1 MGRDQ
6 TVKIHYCFKQHL
18 GEQLDPKKCKCRRW
32 ITYQE
37 AEQKIADG
45 EADWLIL
52 SRTQV
57 AAPDDAKKFSLDRGR
72 FTPDLGS
79 LSNKNFVK
87 ICPICVKLSES
98 GRKRC
103 KNCHGKGYEKVEV
116 FWEELSRHQNPMP
129 GGTIVTVANADDE
142 GKFNLA
148 LHKKT
153 PRVATLEG
161 PNPGSGPG
169 RLGHIVRAALGSEY
183 DRDRVEEYGKINR
196 LELFGKPQHLTEE
209 GTRTSDLRISFSLEP
224 EDVPGD
230 MTHDAQGR
238 RYDYGE
244 AIFV

>member
-6 TVKIHYCFKQHL
+6 TVKLHYCFKQHL
-18 GEQLDPKKCKCRRW
+18 GEQLDPAKCHCRKW
-32 ITYQE
+32 VTYQE

-52 SRTQV
+52 SRTRV
-57 AAPDDAKKFSLDRGR
+57 DTPEDAKKFSLERGR
-72 FTPDLGS
+72 FNPNLQS

-87 ICPICVKLSES
+87 ICPICVKLKAAQ
-98 GRKRC
+98 RKLC
-103 KNCHGKGYEKVEV
+103 KNCHGKGYEDVAV
-116 FWEELSRHQNPMP
+116 FWEELSRHQKPMP
-129 GGTIVTVANADDE
+129 GGTIVTIGNADEE

-161 PNPGSGPG
+161 PNPGSGPN

-183 DRDRVEEYGKINR
+183 DQGRVEEYGKINR
-196 LELFGKPQHLTEE
+196 LELYGKPVHLTEA
-209 GTRTSDLRISFSLEP
+209 GTRINDLRISFSLEP

-230 MTHDAQGR
+230 ATHFAQGR

-244 AIFV
+244 AFLS